1 MFTCGAINLEEASS
15 LLTLQLGNIANRVEQ
30 LGGGGDELH
39 RIGWCT
45 VQSIFEITRRRQND
59 LQYLRSRTC
68 DVDGHSCEVRLH
80 AEGDHGA
87 AERVVRGGLISR
99 TEKPVEQKTVFSNI
113 SEEIGVQA
121 ATDFWRPQISGVRS
135 ESLSVQT
142 LTGTSGSDERIA
154 GFCPGRPLKA
164 SDCGLKSHPS
174 GNCRT
179 SDQ

>member
-1 MFTCGAINLEEASS
+1 MRGQTSCG
-15 LLTLQLGNIANRVEQ
+15 R
-30 LGGGGDELH
+30 
-39 RIGWCT
+39 
-45 VQSIFEITRRRQND
+45 
-59 LQYLRSRTC
+59 RSRRC
-68 DVDGHSCEVRLH
+68 RASG
-80 AEGDHGA
+80 EGRPD
-87 AERVVRGGLISR
+87 RK

-121 ATDFWRPQISGVRS
+121 DTDFWRPQISGVRS

-154 GFCPGRPLKA
+154 GFCPSRPLKA
-164 SDCGLKSHPS
+164 RDCGLKSHPS